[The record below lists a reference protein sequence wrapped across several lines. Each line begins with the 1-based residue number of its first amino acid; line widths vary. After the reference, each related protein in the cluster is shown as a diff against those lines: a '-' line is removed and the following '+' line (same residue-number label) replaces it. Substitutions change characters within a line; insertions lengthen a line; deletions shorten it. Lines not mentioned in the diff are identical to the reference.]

1 MGAILAFVIGNCISQ
16 ECFLPT
22 FKVEQGRYNHASPI
36 FLARPMTHMI
46 VDCRSGFVG
55 CAPDQNEGISDGA
68 TINSNTNGPRGVCAI
83 KSLNAPKKRKKK
95 TKKKTNPTQPTRRV
109 HCTHKRMQWK
119 HYLKLRH
126 VRFNS
131 IRCLALSR
139 NFDCKNKNVFINKT
153 K

>member
-22 FKVEQGRYNHASPI
+22 FKVEQGRYNRASPI

-95 TKKKTNPTQPTRRV
+95 NKKKPTQPSPQGAFIV
-109 HCTHKRMQWK
+109 HISVCIENITWS
-119 HYLKLRH
+119 YGICD
-126 VRFNS
+126 S
-131 IRCLALSR
+131 IR
-139 NFDCKNKNVFINKT
+139 FDVWRSAGTLTVKT
-153 K
+153 KMCL